1 MSLLCYDTGMTPKL
15 KTMLAR
21 AETWPETEQD
31 EFAAIVEAFA
41 SEIEERR
48 TGLYHLTGEELDAVE
63 EALAQADRGEFVPD
77 EIIAEADRR
86 RGL

>member
-1 MSLLCYDTGMTPKL
+1 MNMTPKL

-21 AETWPETEQD
+21 AETWPETVQD

-41 SEIEERR
+41 CEIEERR
-48 TGLYHLTGEELDAVE
+48 TGLYVLTGEELDAVE
-63 EALAQADRGEFVPD
+63 EAMEHADRGEFVPD
-77 EIIAEADRR
+77 EIIAEADKC